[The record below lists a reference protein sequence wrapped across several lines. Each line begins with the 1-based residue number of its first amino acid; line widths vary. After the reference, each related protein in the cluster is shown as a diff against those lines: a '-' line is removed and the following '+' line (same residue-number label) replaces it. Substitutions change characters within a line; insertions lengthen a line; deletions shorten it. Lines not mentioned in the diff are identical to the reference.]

1 MFIFLKVR
9 SLLQKIT
16 IFTTTYTMIANAG
29 GDSAKDSICVNSK
42 AKVADSSPGPAFRG
56 LTPVRMGRLA
66 DVPIQLS
73 LQRRS
78 PKEILLQKAK
88 LVNTNRA
95 STSTSSDVNIGN
107 RDIPVEIIEEEIKTK
122 LYYLGIIHTLKQ
134 ECIVRNQ
141 DDERL
146 KELEE
151 LRNTLKETRSKEERL
166 WEEVKFQEMSLEK
179 ARLTLQLQFQS
190 RRRTQVWEWTISSEA
205 RTLHRVS
212 CMFSFRPQIACFLRS
227 PTLAMEE
234 TTLNT

>member
-1 MFIFLKVR
+1 
-9 SLLQKIT
+9 
-16 IFTTTYTMIANAG
+16 MIADAG
-29 GDSAKDSICVNSK
+29 GDGTKDSICVNSK
-42 AKVADSSPGPAFRG
+42 AKVADCSPGPAFRG

-78 PKEILLQKAK
+78 PKEILQQKAK
-88 LVNTNRA
+88 LVHTNKA
-95 STSTSSDVNIGN
+95 STSTSNDVNIGN

-122 LYYLGIIHTLKQ
+122 LYYLEIIHTLKQ

-151 LRNTLKETRSKEERL
+151 LRKTLKETRSKEELL
-166 WEEVKFQEMSLEK
+166 WQEVKFQEMSLEK
-179 ARLTLQLQFQS
+179 ARLTLKLQFQS
-190 RRRTQVWEWTISSEA
+190 RRRTQVWDWTISSEA
-205 RTLHRVS
+205 CTLHRVS
-212 CMFSFRPQIACFLRS
+212 CIFSFRPQIACFLRS

>member
-1 MFIFLKVR
+1 M
-9 SLLQKIT
+9 LQKTANIL
-16 IFTTTYTMIANAG
+16 FTTYTMIADAG
-29 GDSAKDSICVNSK
+29 GDGTKDSICVNSK
-42 AKVADSSPGPAFRG
+42 AKVADCSPGPAFRG

-66 DVPIQLS
+66 DVPIQLR

-78 PKEILLQKAK
+78 PKEILQQKAK
-88 LVNTNRA
+88 LVHTNRA
-95 STSTSSDVNIGN
+95 STSTSNDVNIGN
-107 RDIPVEIIEEEIKTK
+107 IDIPVEIVEEEIKTK
-122 LYYLGIIHTLKQ
+122 LYYLEIIHTLKQ

-179 ARLTLQLQFQS
+179 ARLTLQLQLQS

-227 PTLAMEE
+227 LTQAMEE

>member
-1 MFIFLKVR
+1 M
-9 SLLQKIT
+9 QKIT

-29 GDSAKDSICVNSK
+29 GDSTKDSNCVNSK
-42 AKVADSSPGPAFRG
+42 AKVADCSPGPGPAFRG

-66 DVPIQLS
+66 DVPIQLR

-78 PKEILLQKAK
+78 PKEILQQKAK
-88 LVNTNRA
+88 LVHTNRA
-95 STSTSSDVNIGN
+95 STSTSNDVNIGN
-107 RDIPVEIIEEEIKTK
+107 IDIPVEIVEEEIKTK
-122 LYYLGIIHTLKQ
+122 LYYLEIIHTLKQ

-151 LRNTLKETRSKEERL
+151 LRKTLKETRSKEERL

-179 ARLTLQLQFQS
+179 ARLTLKLQFQS
-190 RRRTQVWEWTISSEA
+190 RRRTQVWDWTISSEA
-205 RTLHRVS
+205 CTLHRVS
-212 CMFSFRPQIACFLRS
+212 CIFSFRPQIACFLRS